1 MKKGRI
7 LIIDDEKVILES
19 LGMFLTEKGY
29 EVRCAL
35 CMAEGLETIDG
46 FKPDAVILDIRLPDG
61 DGLDLLKKLKSRND
75 EAAVIMI
82 TAFHDMD
89 TTIRAIK
96 LGATEYITK
105 PIDVDELEKAVLRAM
120 RLTGAL
126 PESRRPPGPAVSY
139 RKGTIVGN
147 SKEIKEIFK
156 TIGAL
161 SENRVTVLIE
171 GETGTGKELIAR
183 AIHCNSPYKD
193 HPFLAI
199 NCSAIVPTLLES
211 DLFGHEKGAFTGA
224 TAQKKG
230 RFELAGEGTIFL
242 DEVGDMP
249 MELQAKLLRF
259 LQEKEFER
267 VGGGKTLHSNARVI
281 AATNKELQQMAR
293 QGAFREDLYYRL
305 SVATVKVPPLRARR
319 EDIEPLVA
327 HLLKK
332 ISSELHKNIRSVEDK
347 VLRMLIEYDWPGN
360 VREVENILTRAAINT
375 MGDIIFEE
383 SVSPLLAG
391 PSIPA
396 ENQPTTATS
405 RSLSEV
411 ERDYVVAV
419 LNETGGRLGK
429 ACQILGISRP
439 TLRLKLR
446 QYALDRDSVE

>member
-1 MKKGRI
+1 VKKGRI

-35 CMAEGLETIDG
+35 CMAEGLEKIDG

-126 PESRRPPGPAVSY
+126 PESRRPSVPAVSY

-156 TIGAL
+156 AIGAL

-193 HPFLAI
+193 QPFLAI

-305 SVATVKVPPLRARR
+305 SVATIRVPPLRARR

-391 PSIPA
+391 LSIPA

-439 TLRLKLR
+439 TLRQKLR
-446 QYALDRDSVE
+446 QYALDRNSVE